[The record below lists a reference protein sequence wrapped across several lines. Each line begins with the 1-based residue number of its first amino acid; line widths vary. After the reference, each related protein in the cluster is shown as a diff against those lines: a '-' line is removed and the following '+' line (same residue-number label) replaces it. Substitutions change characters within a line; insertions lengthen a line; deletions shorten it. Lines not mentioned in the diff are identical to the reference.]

1 MIDHTIM
8 ELGTLLEHSHLDESS
23 IQELNDPNKVL
34 FHATSDTDFDFI
46 LTAQG
51 GLKGTSKPI
60 NYRVRLNENARWGPK
75 GCNALTKANLE
86 NCTFQMCHK
95 YGSATKAVREVPL
108 VKYAKKLANQVL
120 SSLKYLRE
128 GTEWE
133 RKRLCLEYPPEEEE
147 DNRPYVKVVSFG
159 VTFFYWRYQLN

>member
-1 MIDHTIM
+1 
-8 ELGTLLEHSHLDESS
+8 
-23 IQELNDPNKVL
+23 
-34 FHATSDTDFDFI
+34 
-46 LTAQG
+46 
-51 GLKGTSKPI
+51 
-60 NYRVRLNENARWGPK
+60 
-75 GCNALTKANLE
+75 
-86 NCTFQMCHK
+86 MCHK

-159 VTFFYWRYQLN
+159 VTFFLLALSTELNPAINFRLAMTVMRRWCIIFCNSGP